1 MLGIGRFVPRRWF
14 VLLAVIS
21 VSLVA
26 AANAYAVGGDISPGT
41 QSVCSGCAVGWNL
54 GWGDV
59 TPYTITF
66 YYGDGNH
73 FPYGPGSATG
83 AQIRNYAF
91 YTCTGQTFQQ
101 HLHVKDG
108 TGETADVYAS
118 TFVAKGD
125 MC

>member
-1 MLGIGRFVPRRWF
+1 MLGIGRFVRRRWF
-14 VLLAVIS
+14 VLAAVIS

-26 AANAYAVGGDISPGT
+26 AASASAIGGDISPGS
-41 QSVCSGCAVGWNL
+41 QSVCSGCAVDWVL

-73 FPYGPGSATG
+73 LSYGPGNATG

-91 YTCTGQTFQQ
+91 YTCIGQTYQQ
-101 HLHVKDG
+101 HLHVHDG
-108 TGETADVYAS
+108 TLQTADVYAS
-118 TFVAKGD
+118 TFVAKGNI
-125 MC
+125 C